1 MNRTLSQKFR
11 FFTFISICLLGYVH
25 GYNLNITYLAPY
37 STIEEPLSFTTF
49 SEFLIANGLLR
60 FRIPI
65 LFVVSGYLF
74 AYYDSRSYT
83 DSIKKRFKTLIIP
96 YLLWSAIALLFTFL
110 LQQNNFTANIVKQAG
125 IDQFGDNRPYLEIGW
140 RGILSRWILA
150 PIAYQLWFILA
161 LFVYNLMYPF
171 ILYCIRK
178 APIIWMCFT
187 LLIWMVSFQI
197 FIFDGQGLFFFSVG
211 IWAQKK
217 GVFLEK
223 RPEWIST
230 GIFLI
235 LFIGLSIIKTFM
247 AFELEPNTGTTFITL
262 MLLHRASVICGMIAI
277 WYGIDP
283 IIKKTVQQKW
293 FLQISNYSFFIFA
306 LHVPLLPYL
315 MKMVILATEG
325 IWLNRLLSYL
335 FVPLVVILFCV
346 LVGSIVKQYF
356 PRAYLLLTGGRGY

>member
-1 MNRTLSQKFR
+1 MNRILSQKFR

-37 STIEEPLSFTTF
+37 STIEEPLSLTTF
-49 SEFLIANGLLR
+49 LEFLIANGLLR
-60 FRIPI
+60 FRIPL
-65 LFVVSGYLF
+65 LFLISGYLF
-74 AYYDSRSYT
+74 AYYDNRSYA

-110 LQQNNFTANIVKQAG
+110 LQQNSYTANIVKETG

-140 RGILSRWILA
+140 GGMLDRLLFA

-161 LFVYNLMYPF
+161 LFLYNLFYPV
-171 ILYCIRK
+171 IKYCVQK
-178 APIIWMCFT
+178 APIIWLAFT
-187 LLIWMVSFQI
+187 LLIWMVSVQI
-197 FIFDGQGLFFFSVG
+197 FIFDGQGLFFFSIG

-223 RPEWIST
+223 RPEWLST
-230 GIFLI
+230 GIFFI
-235 LFIGLSIIKTFM
+235 LFLGLCIIKTFM
-247 AFELEPNTGTTFITL
+247 AFELEPNTGTTFFTL
-262 MLLHRASVICGMIAI
+262 MILHRACIICGMIAI

-283 IIKKTVQQKW
+283 VIKNTVQQKW

-315 MKMVILATEG
+315 MKFVIMSTEG

-335 FVPLVVILFCV
+335 LVPLVVMIFCILT
-346 LVGSIVKQYF
+346 GSIVKK
-356 PRAYLLLTGGRGY
+356 YLPKTYLILTGGRGF